1 MNKVTVHLNMS
12 DTQWGHVVDKA
23 AHLGMT
29 PEEYI
34 TGLALGD
41 VNDIEWGSRL
51 YS

>member
-1 MNKVTVHLNMS
+1 MKVTVHLEMNDS
-12 DTQWGHVVDKA
+12 QWGHVIDKA

-34 TGLALGD
+34 AGLALGEID
-41 VNDIEWGSRL
+41 DIAYERRL